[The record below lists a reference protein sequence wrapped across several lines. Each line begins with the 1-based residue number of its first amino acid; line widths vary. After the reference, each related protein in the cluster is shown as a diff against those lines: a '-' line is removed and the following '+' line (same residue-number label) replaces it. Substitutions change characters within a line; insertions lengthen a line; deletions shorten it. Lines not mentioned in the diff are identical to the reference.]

1 MIALRLAELVQVL
14 DARLLGED
22 CVIDA
27 ISTDT
32 RNAMPRA
39 LFIALSGERFDAHD
53 FADKALEQGAAALLV
68 ERPLTLPLPQ
78 LVVADTRIALGL
90 LASYVREKLN
100 LTCCAITGS
109 NGKTTV
115 KEMSSAILGQAFQ
128 VLATQGNFNNDIGV
142 PLSLLRATEQHQL
155 GVLEL
160 GANHI
165 GEIAYTVK
173 LVQPRVALI
182 NNVSAAHIEGFGSQQ
197 GVLKA
202 KSELFGGLGA
212 EQLALCE
219 YASDYQDYLDQ
230 AAMPAQVQHFSLDN
244 TAADYYA
251 SDIQALGLQGS
262 RFNLHSPMGQ
272 IELQI
277 NLAGL
282 HNVKNAVAASALALN
297 MGASLNQVQQGLAS
311 MAAVPGRL
319 NLQSLTRNID
329 LIDDSYN
336 ANPASFK
343 AAINIL
349 AGFEGKRFLIAGAM
363 GEMGKQ
369 TKQAHQ
375 ELIDQALDRDISL
388 YSYGAS
394 FDEVLA
400 EMGLTSLAFDNHDIL
415 TKQLIAALEQQAE
428 QACLVLVKGSR
439 STHMEKV
446 VQQLQQH
453 FKKGLPC

>member
-1 MIALRLAELVQVL
+1 MIALHLAELTQVL
-14 DARLLGED
+14 NARLHGDD

-32 RNAMPRA
+32 RKAMSGA

-53 FADKALEQGAAALLV
+53 FADKAVEQGAVALLV
-68 ERPLTLPLPQ
+68 ERPLTQAVPQ
-78 LVVADTRIALGL
+78 LVVEDTRIALGQ
-90 LASYVREKLN
+90 LASYVREKLD
-100 LTCCAITGS
+100 LACCAITGS

-115 KEMSSAILGQAFQ
+115 KEMSSAILGQAFN

-165 GEIAYTVK
+165 GEIAYTVN
-173 LVQPRVALI
+173 LVQPKVALI

-202 KSELFGGLGA
+202 KSELFAGLGK

-230 AAMPAQVQHFSLDN
+230 AAKPAQVQHFSLDDA
-244 TAADYYA
+244 AADYYA
-251 SDIQALGLQGS
+251 SAIQALGLQGS
-262 RFNLHSPMGQ
+262 RFNLHTPMGQ

-297 MGASLNQVQQGLAS
+297 MGASLTQVQQGLAS

-319 NLQSLTRNID
+319 NLQPLTSSID

-343 AAINIL
+343 AAISIL

-375 ELIDQALDRDISL
+375 DLIHQALDSDISL

-400 EMGLTSLAFDNHDIL
+400 EMGLTSLAYDNHDTL
-415 TKQLIAALEQQAE
+415 TKQLIAALEQQGE

>member
-1 MIALRLAELVQVL
+1 MIALSLTELVSVLNARLAG
-14 DARLLGED
+14 DD
-22 CVIDA
+22 CVVDA

-32 RNAMPRA
+32 RKAMPGA
-39 LFIALSGERFDAHD
+39 LFIALTGERFDAHN
-53 FADKALEQGAAALLV
+53 FADKALEQGASALLV
-68 ERPLTLPLPQ
+68 ERPLNLPLPQ
-78 LVVADTRIALGL
+78 LVVEDTRIALGL
-90 LASYVREKLN
+90 LASYVRSKLN
-100 LTCCAITGS
+100 LACCAITGS

-115 KEMSSAILGQAFQ
+115 KEMSSAILGQSLQ

-142 PLSLLRATEQHQL
+142 PLSLLRATEQHQV

-165 GEIAYTVK
+165 GEIAYTVN
-173 LVQPRVALI
+173 LVQPKVALI

-202 KSELFGGLGA
+202 KSELFGGLGSQ
-212 EQLALCE
+212 QLALCE
-219 YASDYQDYLDQ
+219 YASDYQNYLDQ
-230 AAMPAQVQHFSLDN
+230 IAKPAQLRHFSLDD

-251 SDIQALGLQGS
+251 SNIESLGLQGS
-262 RFNLHSPMGQ
+262 RFNLHSPIGQ
-272 IELQI
+272 VELQI
-277 NLAGL
+277 NVAGL

-297 MGASLNQVQQGLAS
+297 MGASLTEVQQGLAS

-319 NLQSLTRNID
+319 NLQPLTHNID

-343 AAINIL
+343 AAINL
-349 AGFEGKRFLIAGAM
+349 LDAFEGKRFLIAGAM

-369 TKQAHQ
+369 TKQVHQ
-375 ELIDQALDRDISL
+375 DLVHQALDSDISL

-394 FDEVLA
+394 FEEVLA
-400 EMGLTSLAFDNHDIL
+400 EMSLTSLAFDSHETL
-415 TKQLIAALEQQAE
+415 TQRLISALEQDAE

-446 VQQLQQH
+446 VQQLLQH